1 MRREI
6 GGHLFKSCVTI
17 SIEPNVA
24 GGCSFRNGYSVSTT
38 LMKLFATLVFETGQC
53 HLLESRGTQ
62 DNNNNLGI
70 NEFIETQHDGPL
82 MGV

>member
-1 MRREI
+1 
-6 GGHLFKSCVTI
+6 
-17 SIEPNVA
+17 
-24 GGCSFRNGYSVSTT
+24 
-38 LMKLFATLVFETGQC
+38 MKLFATLVFETGQC